1 MTENPRLENHLIKC
15 FKNKGHDV
23 ETMWRYRNEMTVQ
36 LQKTKKQKTKK
47 MNNYW
52 KKRNVPQEE
61 NLGDS
66 DVDADFKA
74 HTVILEAIMQNA
86 TSDKYPVAQLS
97 AIQAARKLLSGDRNL
112 LGDDLIKSWIYQF

>member
-1 MTENPRLENHLIKC
+1 
-15 FKNKGHDV
+15 
-23 ETMWRYRNEMTVQ
+23 
-36 LQKTKKQKTKK
+36 

-52 KKRNVPQEE
+52 KKNVPQEE

-66 DVDADFKA
+66 DVDAYFKA

-97 AIQAARKLLSGDRNL
+97 AIQAVRKLLSSDRNPP
-112 LGDDLIKSWIYQF
+112 GDDLIKSWIYQF